1 MQRYLTKR
9 SLRRF
14 ITWVRYHINVK
25 LLRRPSI
32 PSGQYC
38 YSVDSWAGDRVHCPY
53 WVSLG
58 NSNAYCKFLKTDDW
72 HRNEDIDKLQNG
84 KFKVAVRQ
92 GDGSY
97 KQGVETISA
106 HDLQW
111 SLLWDQVKEC
121 GVNEVER
128 STNERGSS

>member
-1 MQRYLTKR
+1 M
-9 SLRRF
+9 
-14 ITWVRYHINVK
+14 VRYHIDVSC
-25 LLRRPSI
+25 LRRPSI
-32 PSGQYC
+32 PSGKYC
-38 YSVDSWAGDRVHCPY
+38 YERVGKVEVTCPY

-58 NSNAYCKFLKTDDW
+58 SSNAYCKFLKTDDW
-72 HRNEDIDKLQNG
+72 HRNEATDKLQNG

-97 KQGVETISA
+97 KQVVETISA

-121 GVNEVER
+121 GINEVER
-128 STNERGSS
+128 RVNEAESP